1 MKRSLNFYFVV
12 LKLSHNIYCFICLSW
27 CAYIRSFVVPTK
39 TTKTGILRI
48 NINSQYQVILKI
60 SVPVLF
66 KPGMPM
72 LNKKYC
78 IIYARKYRSVRSGN
92 IPSSKLIHYYIWNI
106 PRTSI
111 IDLYFQIHLT
121 TLNNYWWQNYTWTI
135 IDSIAPFISRVLV
148 YNVYNLSV
156 FCLTK
161 CGPLT

>member
-1 MKRSLNFYFVV
+1 MFSLVSIFEEVRKMKRSLNFYFVV

-78 IIYARKYRSVRSGN
+78 IISARKYRSVRSGN
-92 IPSSKLIHYYIWNI
+92 IHSSKLIHYYIWNI
-106 PRTSI
+106 PRT
-111 IDLYFQIHLT
+111 DNFKQLLVTKLY
-121 TLNNYWWQNYTWTI
+121 LNNYW
-135 IDSIAPFISRVLV
+135 
-148 YNVYNLSV
+148 
-156 FCLTK
+156 
-161 CGPLT
+161 

>member
-1 MKRSLNFYFVV
+1 MFSLVSIFEEVRKMKRSLNFYFVV

-72 LNKKYC
+72 LNKK
-78 IIYARKYRSVRSGN
+78 VLHN
-92 IPSSKLIHYYIWNI
+92 IRTKISFRQIRQHSLLKINPLLYLKHTTNVHYWLIFPNSLDNFKQLLVTKLY
-106 PRTSI
+106 
-111 IDLYFQIHLT
+111 
-121 TLNNYWWQNYTWTI
+121 LNNYW
-135 IDSIAPFISRVLV
+135 
-148 YNVYNLSV
+148 
-156 FCLTK
+156 
-161 CGPLT
+161 

>member
-1 MKRSLNFYFVV
+1 MFSLVSIFEEVRKMKRSLNFYFVV

-72 LNKKYC
+72 LNKKHC
-78 IIYARKYRSVRSGN
+78 IISARKYRSVRSGN
-92 IPSSKLIHYYIWNI
+92 IHSSKWIHYYIWNI
-106 PRTSI
+106 PRT
-111 IDLYFQIHLT
+111 DNFKQLLVTKLY
-121 TLNNYWWQNYTWTI
+121 LNNYW
-135 IDSIAPFISRVLV
+135 
-148 YNVYNLSV
+148 
-156 FCLTK
+156 
-161 CGPLT
+161 